1 MFHNNGDVT
10 YLLTF
15 CLESWCS
22 LLTSPS
28 PSTTQAAAPRSS
40 MLSGTTQLLCCSSL
54 TLPPHHWLSHIHP
67 SVFLWWQR
75 NFQPKSGNKSC
86 RAPKPT
92 PSLGFESSLCSAKG
106 LGSNKNKMLFSH
118 PHFYQSLK
126 MKLLFIRH
134 QELVTIPALFSP
146 DNFQRLQKKSPLN
159 QTAVN
164 SHLIQIS
171 FLITSLN
178 RKSLTF
184 IHINQCF
191 FF

>member
-1 MFHNNGDVT
+1 MVLSPHLSFSKYNTSSCSKKQHAVRNHPAA
-10 YLLTF
+10 LLQF
-15 CLESWCS
+15 SH
-22 LLTSPS
+22 
-28 PSTTQAAAPRSS
+28 SS
-40 MLSGTTQLLCCSSL
+40 
-54 TLPPHHWLSHIHP
+54 PHHWLSHIHS

-159 QTAVN
+159 RTAVN

-184 IHINQCF
+184 IHFNQCF
-191 FF
+191 LF